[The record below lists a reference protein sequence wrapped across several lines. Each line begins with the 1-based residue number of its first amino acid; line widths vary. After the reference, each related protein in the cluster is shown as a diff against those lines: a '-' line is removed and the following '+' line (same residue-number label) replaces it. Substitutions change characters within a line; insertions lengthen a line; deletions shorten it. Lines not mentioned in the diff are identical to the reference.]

1 MKKSHANSDK
11 QQTVFNYL
19 SLIFIYFFFSFLIL
33 SIISFEK
40 SIPIFVPIALLS
52 FNALWFI
59 FLYNSPI
66 VIKYS
71 AENLEIVYLFK
82 KRKQIRWSEITYIL
96 DPILY
101 IGVHNIIKIIYRRD
115 SSEKHVTI
123 PKTKKNLKMLETF
136 SKLKV
141 IDQYQYKSI
150 KEKEYK
156 NQFKK

>member
-59 FLYNSPI
+59 FLYNTP
-66 VIKYS
+66 VLIKYS
-71 AENLEIVYLFK
+71 AENLEIVYLLK
-82 KRKQIRWSEITYIL
+82 KRKQIRWSEITYVL
-96 DPILY
+96 DPILRGN
-101 IGVHNIIKIIYRRD
+101 IIIKIIYRID
-115 SSEKHVTI
+115 SSDKHVTI
-123 PKTKKNLKMLETF
+123 PKTKKNLKMLEIH